1 MAPRRP
7 AIAETKDFE
16 MTVVT
21 DSSVPLTEKKQ
32 RRPGALYAGKARGT
46 FAISAATLLVL
57 LAAWVAATKYHLASP
72 LFLPSPTE
80 VVTQTLAI
88 ASDGYANGT
97 LLDHILASLGRI
109 SVALAFGVGLG
120 VPVGLLMGLNRW
132 ARGILSVPIDIY
144 WGLPPLAYLPLLI
157 IWLGIG
163 ESSKILLLS
172 LAAFAPICFAAQAGV
187 RSVPQERINAARS
200 LGANAWQIF
209 STIVLPSALPEILT
223 GVRIAIGATL
233 STLVAA
239 ELIAAQSG
247 VGYMIMSAANFL
259 ATDVVFVG
267 LIIIAIFACAFTMA
281 MRFLERRLVPWKGKL

>member
-1 MAPRRP
+1 MSAVMDPAVLISERKSQRARQPRLAR
-7 AIAETKDFE
+7 
-16 MTVVT
+16 
-21 DSSVPLTEKKQ
+21 
-32 RRPGALYAGKARGT
+32 KARGSA
-46 FAISAATLLVL
+46 AISFATLVGL
-57 LAAWVAATKYHLASP
+57 LAFWVIATRYHFASA
-72 LFLPSPTE
+72 LFLPSPSD
-80 VVTQTLAI
+80 VVAQAVAV

-109 SVALAFGVGLG
+109 GVALAVGIGLG
-120 VPVGLLMGLNRW
+120 IPVGLLMGLNRW
-132 ARGILSVPIDIY
+132 AKGVLGVPIDIY
-144 WGLPPLAYLPLLI
+144 WGLPPLAYLPLMI

-163 ESSKILLLS
+163 EASKVVLLS

-200 LGANAWQIF
+200 LGATSYQVFKTIIF
-209 STIVLPSALPEILT
+209 PSALPEIFT

-267 LIIIAIFACAFTMA
+267 LIVIAILAFIFATG
-281 MRFLERRLVPWKGKL
+281 MRFLEHRIAPWKGKL